1 MTDSERTG
9 SGSGGR
15 EEVTKTELKL
25 LYEKILQDFEEF
37 SANTPFNEENI
48 TDYDVHFIMEYEE
61 MADKFTEGN
70 LDIADL
76 ELNTVDD
83 YKDPEKFHK
92 LKGRI
97 KGAFIEQIR
106 TDYPKNLEFE
116 TYKDVMLDVNTTLS
130 DSISEMTKSPEFL
143 DKIMKM
149 DESRIKSVLGK
160 NNDEAMGEINEAL
173 GEMVK
178 KIEDQQKEISELKAR
193 MQSPGQTPMESLPK
207 TAVPQP
213 SKPVAEEHIDEGNPN
228 VDYEMRPIKMTV
240 TRAWGVAANEVSGEM
255 EISEMREN
263 ETGGKITV
271 GITDG
276 EGSYSWDVTC
286 TKEGHVEL
294 YDRTKGLFMQFL
306 RKGVVESDVM
316 YSWPKDPK
324 SRVFS
329 PDFSKF
335 GIECHDS
342 WPDNMPMFMR
352 TYFKELTF
360 TVGKSRWSV
369 SVEIDRKSVTSKGLG
384 FRDAVRDFRFSL
396 KELMEMILLSGEE
409 IRKDVQSIK

>member
-1 MTDSERTG
+1 
-9 SGSGGR
+9 
-15 EEVTKTELKL
+15 
-25 LYEKILQDFEEF
+25 
-37 SANTPFNEENI
+37 
-48 TDYDVHFIMEYEE
+48 
-61 MADKFTEGN
+61 
-70 LDIADL
+70 
-76 ELNTVDD
+76 
-83 YKDPEKFHK
+83 
-92 LKGRI
+92 
-97 KGAFIEQIR
+97 
-106 TDYPKNLEFE
+106 
-116 TYKDVMLDVNTTLS
+116 
-130 DSISEMTKSPEFL
+130 
-143 DKIMKM
+143 
-149 DESRIKSVLGK
+149 
-160 NNDEAMGEINEAL
+160 
-173 GEMVK
+173 
-178 KIEDQQKEISELKAR
+178 
-193 MQSPGQTPMESLPK
+193 
-207 TAVPQP
+207 
-213 SKPVAEEHIDEGNPN
+213 
-228 VDYEMRPIKMTV
+228 
-240 TRAWGVAANEVSGEM
+240 
-255 EISEMREN
+255 MREN

-271 GITDG
+271 EITDG